1 MGAVV
6 AGAAIAL
13 VGGIMQSNSQKKAQ
27 KQAAKDSAAAQQKA
41 SQWEAWSQERQRK
54 WNLEDYQRVQNY
66 KEDSIR
72 GFAQFAP
79 TKELQSMAAPERTVV
94 DTSGL
99 ANFDPNDMTLNINNR
114 KPPPGTPVAGGAGGA
129 AQGGNGRAL
138 GQIR

>member
-1 MGAVV
+1 MGAII
-6 AGAAIAL
+6 AGAAIS
-13 VGGIMQSNSQKKAQ
+13 VIGGIMSSNSQKKAQ

-41 SQWEAWSQERQRK
+41 SQWDAWSQERQRK

-79 TKELQSMAAPERTVV
+79 TQELQSMAAPARTVV

-99 ANFDPNDMTLNINNR
+99 ADFNPNDLSLNINNR
-114 KPPPGTPVAGGAGGA
+114 KPPGTPVAGGAGGA